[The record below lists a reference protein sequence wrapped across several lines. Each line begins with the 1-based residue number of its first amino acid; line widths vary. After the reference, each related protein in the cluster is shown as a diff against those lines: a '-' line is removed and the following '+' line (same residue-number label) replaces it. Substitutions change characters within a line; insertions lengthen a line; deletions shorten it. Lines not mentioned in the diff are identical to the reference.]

1 MLLFLPSLAQDND
14 IISSAHCQHNERI
27 LQTGRMGAQ
36 RKANSLRPA
45 FNCGNGEESE
55 HAVEHVVKVEVAV
68 EPLPL
73 GQHRVLKR
81 ILHVL

>member
-1 MLLFLPSLAQDND
+1 MLKPS
-14 IISSAHCQHNERI
+14 E
-27 LQTGRMGAQ
+27 TGRAESERM
-36 RKANSLRPA
+36 ANSLWPA
-45 FNCGNGEESE
+45 FNGGDGEESE

-73 GQHRVLKR
+73 GQHRVLQR

>member
-1 MLLFLPSLAQDND
+1 MIMSNRQDGT
-14 IISSAHCQHNERI
+14 EW
-27 LQTGRMGAQ
+27 
-36 RKANSLRPA
+36 KANSLRPA
-45 FNCGNGEESE
+45 FYCGNSEESE

-81 ILHVL
+81 IVHVL

>member
-1 MLLFLPSLAQDND
+1 
-14 IISSAHCQHNERI
+14 
-27 LQTGRMGAQ
+27 MGAKC
-36 RKANSLRPA
+36 KANSLRPA
-45 FNCGNGEESE
+45 FNSGNGEESE

-68 EPLPL
+68 KPLPL